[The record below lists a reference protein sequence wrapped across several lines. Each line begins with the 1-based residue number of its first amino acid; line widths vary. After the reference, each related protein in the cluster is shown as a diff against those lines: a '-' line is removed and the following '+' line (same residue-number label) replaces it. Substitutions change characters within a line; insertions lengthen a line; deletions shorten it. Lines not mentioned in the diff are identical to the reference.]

1 MQMSNEQMGKISE
14 TMMQAY
20 TEMNSMMHD
29 TMNAALQSM
38 SIMTKGCGDLCDSMS
53 SLMQKSMEQSM
64 KVSQTMMSGTSV
76 GDLMN
81 PQNNMMKSS
90 FDNLMGEMTN
100 ISQLSTRIAQEAAE
114 PMKKQMTETMSK
126 MSKMKAA

>member
-1 MQMSNEQMGKISE
+1 
-14 TMMQAY
+14 
-20 TEMNSMMHD
+20 MNSMMHD